1 MRHFV
6 VLLCMVV
13 ISGASFA
20 EELFVE
26 SSLEVAE
33 NHKVY
38 YRHHPAQAGEPTIV
52 LMNGLIYDIE
62 NWDEFFGELVSRGF
76 GVLQLAY
83 STQPESLRL
92 LEPGTTPYY
101 AETRFTFQGPRQSG
115 LEIQTFLDE
124 TMAVIDALG
133 IQRFN
138 LLALS
143 YGSIPGGALASQYA
157 DRIDN
162 LILSAPAVMA
172 SHRYNPYGASRHALY
187 NALPRIEYWEYLY
200 DAELYNTML
209 PLIMGQGRPADV
221 EFMDFFH
228 GVYQM
233 ARSSKWFDLK
243 DMAEVELPPTHLFLA
258 SREDP
263 PLYQDQIRFWELMD
277 NNTAKGSMILF
288 EGAPHALPGVVPEE
302 VAEQTEKLIRGEA
315 RDRETVVGVNEGHM
329 NASASES
336 DELAAFRLTE
346 KAVGITNQCA
356 RILSGEGQA
365 E

>member
-1 MRHFV
+1 MRQIL
-6 VLLCMVV
+6 VLLCLVLSSSSV
-13 ISGASFA
+13 WA
-20 EELFVE
+20 EELFQERVF
-26 SSLEVAE
+26 EVAD

-38 YRHHPAQAGEPTIV
+38 YRHHPAKVGEPTIV
-52 LMNGLIYDIE
+52 LMNGLIYDID

-92 LEPGTTPYY
+92 LEDGVTPYY
-101 AETRFTFQGPRQSG
+101 AETSYTFKGPRQTG
-115 LEIQTFLDE
+115 LETQTFVDE
-124 TMAVIDALG
+124 TMAVVDSLG
-133 IQRFN
+133 IKNFN
-138 LLALS
+138 LLTLS
-143 YGSIPGGALASQYA
+143 YGSITGITLAAQHA

-187 NALPRIEYWEYLY
+187 SALPNFYDYYY

-209 PLIMGQGRPADV
+209 PLIMGQGRPAGV

-243 DMAEVELPPTHLFLA
+243 DMAEVELPQTHLFLA

-263 PLYQDQIRFWELMD
+263 PLYQDQIRFWELMEE
-277 NNTAKGSMILF
+277 NPAKGSMVLF

-315 RDRETVVGVNEGHM
+315 GEEERVIDVDKSHM
-329 NASASES
+329 NTSASES
-336 DELAAFRLTE
+336 DELTSVVLTE
-346 KAVGITNQCA
+346 QATSSTKACMRVLN
-356 RILSGEGQA
+356 GEGNGGQ
-365 E
+365 